1 MSAGQPLNL
10 GLNGARAPSGSVCNC
25 PRMPRGLGTWRARDE
40 GLRTA
45 DLARVSQLDCD
56 VCSSVRGGRW
66 FLFQPTRAAYTL
78 RPTTGSRSTER
89 HVCPSRPSS
98 RSARAA
104 ARGPRRPLRTDRD
117 RLFGVA
123 GSHHGAQ
130 GADGRR
136 LDRTLTAH
144 HRPARYDTNITRVL
158 GDRDRRLKLVALLRQ
173 TTRPRQPPPAG
184 WRTPPGGDIAVWPGV
199 RSPPGNR

>member
-78 RPTTGSRSTER
+78 RPTTGSRSHR
-89 HVCPSRPSS
+89 ASRMSKPPEQPVSPRSCS
-98 RSARAA
+98 RSTA
-104 ARGPRRPLRTDRD
+104 TT
-117 RLFGVA
+117 
-123 GSHHGAQ
+123 SH
-130 GADGRR
+130 
-136 LDRTLTAH
+136 
-144 HRPARYDTNITRVL
+144 
-158 GDRDRRLKLVALLRQ
+158 
-173 TTRPRQPPPAG
+173 
-184 WRTPPGGDIAVWPGV
+184 
-199 RSPPGNR
+199 